1 MVARMRRAIREAV
14 ANRHVDGLWQ
24 LACLEFKVALCIC
37 IEKRLCLWARLVR
50 QNTGCLSQAVPAG
63 TLGSTDAEWL
73 CLRARSRR
81 VAVPAGAA
89 GSTGCGVPVPAGTLG
104 STDAG
109 WVCLRARSRRV
120 AVPAGTI

>member
-14 ANRHVDGLWQ
+14 ANRHVDGLWP
-24 LACLEFKVALCIC
+24 

-104 STDAG
+104 STWAPT
-109 WVCLRARSRRV
+109 V
-120 AVPAGTI
+120 